1 MSVEPL
7 LKVTLCGP
15 LSEKRWLLEGLQQ
28 LGCLHLVPLDEAE
41 RDYVPA
47 MAREAEDA
55 LRFLRAV
62 EGAGR
67 RQVHDGER
75 FDPDAVVRRA
85 REIERRLDELEAER
99 DALLARLAELA
110 PWGDF
115 ELPPLGELGG
125 DRLWFYPVP
134 HYRLRRLQATPL
146 RWNVVARD
154 DRFAYVVVLSPEE
167 PSGVPAERS
176 HTGARRLSEVRRRLE
191 AVEVETDDLQAERLS
206 LSRWCDLLRRALDH
220 LHDRAALAEAED
232 LTLDAE
238 PVFALRAW
246 APRRRAGDLEAFA
259 RARGVALELAPPAD
273 HEHPPTSFENR
284 PSLRAGEDL
293 VGFYMTPSYWS
304 ADPSP
309 VVFVSF
315 ALFFAI
321 VLSDAGYAALLGLA
335 LLLAWRWL
343 GRRTQGR
350 RLRPLLLALTL
361 SSIGWG
367 ALCGSYFGVSPPSG
381 SRLHALQ
388 VLDLHDMPTLMGVTL
403 LIGVAHV
410 VAGNLANAW
419 SRGRDRRA
427 LVPGGW
433 ALAVTGA
440 ASLWLGTTLELQPA
454 RVAGWAGMSVG
465 ALAVLAFANPSGSFW
480 ARLGS
485 GLLELTKVNRA
496 FGDVLSY
503 LRLFALGLASA
514 SLAIAFNGLARQ
526 AADAVPGFGTLL
538 ALVVLVVGHG
548 LNLLLGVVGG
558 FVHGLRLNFIEYFN
572 WSVDAEGTPFRAFAR
587 RESAWT
593 S

>member
-7 LKVTLCGP
+7 VKVTLCGP
-15 LSEKRWLLEGLQQ
+15 LSEKRGLLEGLQQ
-28 LGCLHLVPLDEAE
+28 LGCLHLVPLDEAGD
-41 RDYVPA
+41 DYLPA
-47 MAREAEDA
+47 TARAAEDA

-62 EGAGR
+62 QGAGR
-67 RQVHDGER
+67 RQVHDREG
-75 FDPDAVVRRA
+75 FDPAAVVRRA
-85 REIERRLDELEAER
+85 GEIERRLEELDAER
-99 DALLARLAELA
+99 DALLARLEDLE

-115 ELPPLGELGG
+115 ELPPLDELGG
-125 DRLWFYPVP
+125 ERLWFYRVP
-134 HYRLRRLQATPL
+134 PYRLRMLKGTPL
-146 RWNVVARD
+146 RWEVVARD
-154 DRFAYVVVLSPEE
+154 DRFAYVVVLSPDE

-176 HTGARRLSEVRRRLE
+176 HTGPHRLSEVRRRLE
-191 AVEVETDDLQAERLS
+191 RVEVEADDLHAERLS
-206 LSRWCDLLRRALDH
+206 MSRWCDLLGQALDR

-232 LTLDAE
+232 WTLDAE

-246 APRRRAGDLEAFA
+246 APRRRAADLEAFA
-259 RARGVALELAPPAD
+259 RTRGVAVELAPPAE
-273 HEHPPTSFENR
+273 HERPPTSLQNR
-284 PSLRAGEDL
+284 PALSAGEDL

-321 VLSDAGYAALLGLA
+321 VLSDAGYAAVLGLA
-335 LLLAWRWL
+335 LLVGWRRL
-343 GRRTQGR
+343 GRRPQGR
-350 RLRPLLLALTL
+350 RLRPLFLALTL
-361 SSIGWG
+361 ASLGWG
-367 ALCGSYFGVSPPSG
+367 ALCGSYFGLAPPPG
-381 SRLHALQ
+381 SRLSVLH
-388 VLDLHDMPTLMGVTL
+388 VLDLQDMPTLMRVTL

-419 SRGRDRRA
+419 SRRRDASA
-427 LVPGGW
+427 LAPCGW
-433 ALAVTGA
+433 ALAVAGG
-440 ASLWLGTTLELQPA
+440 ASLWLGAALELPA
-454 RVAGWAGMSVG
+454 VRAAGWVGMSVG
-465 ALAVLAFANPSGSFW
+465 ALAVVAFANPTGSFW
-480 ARLGS
+480 SRLGA

-538 ALVVLVVGHG
+538 ALAVLAVGHG
-548 LNLLLGVVGG
+548 LNLLLAVVGG

-587 RESAWT
+587 RESTWT